1 MNGPR
6 AITLT
11 HHHSHEERAR
21 TMRYT
26 RLFGAFVF
34 ATVAIVAVP
43 TYGMAQTTTDK
54 VEQKAKGG
62 AQDAKT
68 GISDSWLTAKT
79 KIALFADERVKGG
92 QVSVETVNGTVSLRG
107 KVDSDEAKAAAAAVT
122 KAVDGVKSVRNDL
135 QVVPPED
142 RKVIDTS
149 DTNITRQVEGRLSK
163 DTRLKKVDVRTDG
176 GAVILTGAVPS
187 IGASARASEL
197 ARGVPGVRAV
207 KNELTYDAAMRDRS
221 GVTPTRSQSQVM
233 AMQQA
238 LKERGF
244 EPGPIDGVMGPRT
257 ASALKEYQKAE
268 NLKMTGR
275 MDRDTAA
282 KLGVQQVKN
291 EKRQS
296 P

>member
-1 MNGPR
+1 
-6 AITLT
+6 
-11 HHHSHEERAR
+11 
-21 TMRYT
+21 MRYSS
-26 RLFGAFVF
+26 LFGAFVF

-54 VEQKAKGG
+54 VEQKAKGV

-107 KVDSDEAKAAAAAVT
+107 KVDSDEAKAAAAAVA

-135 QVVPPED
+135 QVVPPGD

-149 DTNITRQVEGRLSK
+149 DKDITRQVEGRLSK
-163 DTRLKKVDVRTDG
+163 DARLKKVDVRTDG
-176 GAVILTGAVPS
+176 GAVILTGAVQS

-238 LKERGF
+238 LKEKGF

-268 NLKMTGR
+268 NLKMTGQ

-282 KLGVQQVKN
+282 KLGVKEVKN

>member
-1 MNGPR
+1 
-6 AITLT
+6 
-11 HHHSHEERAR
+11 
-21 TMRYT
+21 MRYSS
-26 RLFGAFVF
+26 LFGAFVF

-54 VEQKAKGG
+54 VEQKAKGV
-62 AQDAKT
+62 AQDSKT

-122 KAVDGVKSVRNDL
+122 KTVDGVKSVRNDL
-135 QVVPPED
+135 QVVPPGD

-149 DTNITRQVEGRLSK
+149 DKDITRQVEGRLSK
-163 DTRLKKVDVRTDG
+163 DARLKKVDVRTDG
-176 GAVILTGAVPS
+176 GAVILTGAVQS

-238 LKERGF
+238 LKEKGF

-268 NLKMTGR
+268 NLKMTGQ

-282 KLGVQQVKN
+282 KLGVKEVKN

>member
-1 MNGPR
+1 
-6 AITLT
+6 
-11 HHHSHEERAR
+11 
-21 TMRYT
+21 MRYSG
-26 RLFGAFVF
+26 LFGAFVF

-54 VEQKAKGG
+54 AEQKAKG
-62 AQDAKT
+62 AEQDAKT

-79 KIALFADERVKGG
+79 KIALFADERVKSG

-107 KVDSDEAKAAAAAVT
+107 KVDSDEAKAAAAAVA

-135 QVVPPED
+135 QVVPPGD

-149 DTNITRQVEGRLSK
+149 DKDVTRQVEGRLSK
-163 DTRLKKVDVRTDG
+163 DARLKKVDVRTDG

-257 ASALKEYQKAE
+257 SSALKEYQKAE

-275 MDRDTAA
+275 IDRDTAA
-282 KLGVQQVKN
+282 KLGVMQVKN

>member
-1 MNGPR
+1 
-6 AITLT
+6 
-11 HHHSHEERAR
+11 
-21 TMRYT
+21 
-26 RLFGAFVF
+26 
-34 ATVAIVAVP
+34 
-43 TYGMAQTTTDK
+43 
-54 VEQKAKGG
+54 
-62 AQDAKT
+62 
-68 GISDSWLTAKT
+68 
-79 KIALFADERVKGG
+79 
-92 QVSVETVNGTVSLRG
+92 
-107 KVDSDEAKAAAAAVT
+107 
-122 KAVDGVKSVRNDL
+122 
-135 QVVPPED
+135 
-142 RKVIDTS
+142 VIDTS
-149 DTNITRQVEGRLSK
+149 DKDITRQVEGRLSK
-163 DTRLKKVDVRTDG
+163 DARLKKVDVRTDG
-176 GAVILTGAVPS
+176 GAVILTGAVQS

-238 LKERGF
+238 LKEKGF

-268 NLKMTGR
+268 NLKMTGQ

-282 KLGVQQVKN
+282 KLGVKEVKN